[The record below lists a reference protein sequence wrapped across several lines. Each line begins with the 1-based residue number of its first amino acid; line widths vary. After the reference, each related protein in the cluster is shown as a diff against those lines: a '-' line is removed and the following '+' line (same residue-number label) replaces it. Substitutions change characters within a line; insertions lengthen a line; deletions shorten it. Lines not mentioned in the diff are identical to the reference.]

1 MPRRGFYFFS
11 WFREASQS
19 KAFGMELELPPGM
32 TSSKRLGIAALPL
45 FVLVLATPSWAQDEA
60 VAGYAKNGGYV
71 GASTL
76 FNFSF
81 GGETFD
87 GVHAYQRV
95 GGEEIVILPRFEGAH
110 NVLRAVGGY
119 RSGRGA
125 FEFSYERTKH
135 SGTFFEL
142 PTEATFHVLNF
153 DERVYLITRN
163 RIQPHLLLGGSIP
176 WLKIKDGSFL
186 DPDIG
191 DASFRGFGV
200 NTEAGV
206 TVYPHPRFG
215 ISTGYRYRVM
225 WFDSASGV
233 SKTAAKLRPR
243 FHESSGSVVVTGLF
257 TF

>member
-1 MPRRGFYFFS
+1 
-11 WFREASQS
+11 
-19 KAFGMELELPPGM
+19 MELELLRGM
-32 TSSKRLGIAALPL
+32 TSSKRFVIAALPL
-45 FVLVLATPSWAQDEA
+45 FVLALATPSWAQEEA
-60 VAGYAKNGGYV
+60 GGYAKNGGYV

-87 GVHAYQRV
+87 GLSYYQKV
-95 GGEEIVILPRFEGAH
+95 GGKEIMILPRFEGAH
-110 NVLRAVGGY
+110 NVLRMVGGY

-125 FEFSYERTKH
+125 FEFSYDRTKH
-135 SGTFFEL
+135 NGTFYDS
-142 PTEATFHVLNF
+142 PGEATFHVLNF

-176 WLKIKDGSFL
+176 WLIIKDGSFL
-186 DPDIG
+186 DPNIG

-206 TVYPHPRFG
+206 TVYPHPRVG

-233 SKTAAKLRPR
+233 SKTAYKLRPR
-243 FHESSGSVVVTGLF
+243 FHETTGSLVVTGLF